1 MITINRIGRAVERVD
16 MLLARRT
23 WLAYALTALCYCL
36 LQLPKLMVI
45 SNFDI
50 LVFPLQA
57 IEIARQLMFDG
68 AHLRPALATVVISPV
83 NGMLIYP
90 PGIYALSGLLGSVR
104 LIMIF
109 HLLIQLSV
117 PLLIL
122 RLLTPVAMRLAA
134 LIASLLACY
143 YFVNATWWVPDFV
156 IQPIMLLALLALGVH
171 KPDRPLKAWQLLC
184 AGLLTGVILVFK
196 QNVGLFFGIM
206 AGTYLFLS
214 SLTPVQGGTIKGRTF
229 FWLLI
234 AGFLAFAPVFLRTLI
249 HWDEVVFYLLPYL
262 VFWGGIA
269 LHCIRNPVSF
279 DVPGFF
285 LRRALPFVAGCIA
298 VPASVFMF
306 FSHTVGAARYFAS
319 LFALGMGKLA
329 LWDKG
334 LPEAI
339 AQGAS
344 FANPMVGYRT
354 IVMAALYL
362 LPLLV
367 ALGAALR
374 TARFSG
380 NAADPVLRIAA
391 LPVMGLLMLFPLESS
406 HILVTKLFLF
416 VFAGLYFLHRGP
428 ANAERNATGLMALLL
443 LPVLGFA
450 AINLAGQARMSKT
463 PGTMAMRQTVNLPLE
478 TAMEQELARQMAILE
493 GAVGNAP
500 FYVLDST
507 SGTLWSLNA
516 LHAGP
521 PPQYYQL
528 MQPGLVDEKT
538 LPAVMKEMTDC
549 TFVVVNRQEYD
560 RAANGGTGDPGLDAL
575 YRAVREKYAP
585 LASYVGPSSRP
596 TTWHNILDF
605 TVMRRRSS

>member
-1 MITINRIGRAVERVD
+1 VTINRIGHALERVD
-16 MLLARRT
+16 MLLARRP

-36 LQLPKLMVI
+36 LQVPKLLVI

-68 AHLRPALATVVISPV
+68 AHLRPALATVTIAPV

-104 LIMIF
+104 LIMAF
-109 HLLIQLSV
+109 HLLVQLLV

-122 RLLTPVAMRLAA
+122 RLLTPVTTRLAA
-134 LIASLLACY
+134 LIAALLACY
-143 YFVNATWWVPDFV
+143 YFVNATWWAPDFI
-156 IQPIMLLALLALGVH
+156 IQPMMLSTLLVLGVH
-171 KPDRPLKAWQLLC
+171 KPDRPPETWRLLC
-184 AGLLTGVILVFK
+184 AGLLTGMMLVFK

-214 SLTPVQGGTIKGRTF
+214 SLAPVGGGTVKGRTI

-234 AGFLAFAPVFLRTLI
+234 AGFLAFAPVFLHTLV

-262 VFWGGIA
+262 LFWGGIA
-269 LHCIRNPVSF
+269 FHFARNPVSF
-279 DVPGFF
+279 DVPGF
-285 LRRALPFVAGCIA
+285 LRRALPFVSGSAAIPAA
-298 VPASVFMF
+298 VFIF
-306 FSHTVGAARYFAS
+306 FSHTVGSARYFAS

-334 LPEAI
+334 LPVVV

-344 FANPMVGYRT
+344 FDSPMLGYRT
-354 IVMAALYL
+354 VVTAALYL
-362 LPLLV
+362 LPALV
-367 ALGAALR
+367 ALAAALR
-374 TARFSG
+374 MVRISP
-380 NAADPVLRIAA
+380 NAADPMLRVAA

-428 ANAERNATGLMALLL
+428 VTAERIATILMALLL

-450 AINLAGQARMSKT
+450 AINLAGQARMAKA
-463 PGTMAMRQTVNLPLE
+463 PGTPAMQQTLDLPIEINLE
-478 TAMEQELARQMAILE
+478 KELAKQMAILE
-493 GAVGNAP
+493 GAVGRAS
-500 FYVLDST
+500 FYVVDST

-538 LPAVMKEMTDC
+538 LPAVMKEMTDS

-560 RAANGGTGDPGLDAL
+560 RAAHGGTGDPGLDAL

-585 LASYVGPSSRP
+585 IASYVGPSSRP
-596 TTWHNILDF
+596 VAWHNILDF
-605 TVMRRRSS
+605 TVMRRRPV